1 MSKILIIEDT
11 DELRDQMADVLQ
23 LEGFEVTV
31 AANGYLGVQQALKSK
46 PDLILCDIMMPG
58 ISGYDVFQLIKDD
71 ATLSTVPFVYITALS
86 ERSSYRK
93 GMDLGADDY
102 LVKPFTIEEL
112 LGAIQTRLKKKQ
124 NLESQ
129 INTQLE
135 SLESQLKGRINELQ
149 HYYDHQK
156 RMIEEVNATNA
167 QIISQLNEKQSE
179 LMNEALR
186 SIEVNVTLQALGN
199 QLAEEINR
207 PGISLEQKLA
217 LSNLRKKIKKGSM
230 MLDNWTVFQLKFN
243 QTYPNFSTKLLI
255 QYPHLTQQDLV
266 IISAMFINL
275 NSFQLSAI
283 LGISPD
289 SVRKS
294 KYRLKKKL
302 GLKHEDDLL
311 RTIHKL
317 NTP

>member
-124 NLESQ
+124 NLENQ

-135 SLESQLKGRINELQ
+135 SIESQLKGRINELQ

-186 SIEVNVTLQALGN
+186 SIEVNVTLQTLGN

-217 LSNLRKKIKKGSM
+217 LSSLRKKIKKGSM
-230 MLDNWTVFQLKFN
+230 LLDNWTVFQLKFN

-283 LGISPD
+283 LGISPE